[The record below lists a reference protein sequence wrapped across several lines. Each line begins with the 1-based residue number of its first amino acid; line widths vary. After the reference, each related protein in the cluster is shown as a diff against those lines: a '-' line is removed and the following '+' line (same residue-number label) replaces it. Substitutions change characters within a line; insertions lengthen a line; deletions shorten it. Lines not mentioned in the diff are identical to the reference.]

1 MKGFLMLCSLLGGWM
16 VQLYSAEYPTS
27 DSTRQSNDS
36 SEVYFEELTHLL
48 SLKLFTLTKYN
59 TLEIK
64 SDADGRIVLRPNG
77 NTKIGVGFNY
87 KFAGLAVSFGRPLTQ
102 SSL

>member
-1 MKGFLMLCSLLGGWM
+1 MKRFLILCALVGGWM
-16 VQLYSAEYPTS
+16 IHLHSAVQTAA
-27 DSTRQSNDS
+27 DSTGQTWDS
-36 SEVYFEELTHLL
+36 SEVYFVDLTHLL